1 MKEGPMTKTAQRSW
15 WKDLKLRRK
24 FSTVSL
30 GFTLVLAG
38 LIAFNVM
45 VLRSQSQ
52 NSLVTDMAGRQ
63 RMLSQKFAKEV
74 LLQGSGV
81 VTDHQATL
89 RLMRDSLAALMDGGE
104 VVVNL
109 DTGARADLPPAP
121 SPEIRVKL
129 AEQATLLRQYE
140 AAGASLLGLGVGD
153 ARRGEKLKEML
164 GLQAQLSDTAEAAV
178 KMLSFHADSAI
189 RGMIGL
195 EIAVGLICALSGLVV
210 SSLIGRQIAD
220 PLAACAEAARRIS
233 EGDLR
238 IEPLE
243 VSSSDEIGM
252 LQQAFD
258 EMLSSQRD
266 IALQSRSVCDALTAA
281 AAAILSSAQEQAAG
295 TKQQAAAVQ
304 EITTTVEE
312 ISLSGRQVAERSRQ
326 VAGTA
331 EAVASSGAAGLHAVR
346 DASAGMEAIREQ
358 TETVAENIITLSER
372 TQAVGEIIAT
382 VNEIAE
388 QSNLVALNAA
398 IEAADARDQGRRFSV
413 VAGEIKN
420 LADQAK
426 EATSQVR
433 GILEQTQKGINTSVM
448 LTEEALKRVELGRE
462 KSTMSEHVIRQ
473 MSDNIQESVHAFQQ
487 IVGATNQQQIG
498 LEQVTQALHEIRQAS
513 QQTAQTTA
521 QLERASLDLSQLGQ
535 KLSRTLEKYRL

>member
-1 MKEGPMTKTAQRSW
+1 MTNIQQRSW
-15 WKDLKLRRK
+15 WSRLNLRRK
-24 FSTVSL
+24 FTSVSL
-30 GFTLVLAG
+30 GFSLVLAG
-38 LIAFNVM
+38 LIAFNIM
-45 VLRSQSQ
+45 ALRSQNQ
-52 NSLVTDMAGRQ
+52 TNQLTDVAGRQ

-74 LLQGSGV
+74 MLVGGATAV
-81 VTDHQATL
+81 DHMATL
-89 RLMRDSLAALMDGGE
+89 KLMRDSLAALMEGGD
-104 VVVNL
+104 VVINPES
-109 DTGARADLPPAP
+109 GAKVTLPPAP
-121 SPEIRVKL
+121 SAEIRAKF

-140 AAGASLLGLGVGD
+140 AAATGMLSLPAAD
-153 ARRGEKLKEML
+153 PRRAEKVKEML
-164 GLQAQLSDTAEAAV
+164 LLQAQMSDSADAAV
-178 KMLSFHADSAI
+178 KLLGEQMNNSI
-189 RGMIGL
+189 NGMIGL
-195 EIAVGLICALSGLVV
+195 EVVVGLLCGFAGLVISGLI
-210 SSLIGRQIAD
+210 SRQIVD
-220 PLAACAEAARRIS
+220 PLSACAEAARKIAD
-233 EGDLR
+233 GDLSIR
-238 IEPLE
+238 ALE
-243 VSSSDEIGM
+243 VTSGDEIGR
-252 LQQAFD
+252 LQEAFD

-266 IALQSRSVCDALTAA
+266 IALQVRSVCEALTGSAT
-281 AAAILSSAQEQAAG
+281 AILTTAQEQAAG

-312 ISLSGRQVAERSRQ
+312 ISLSGKQVAERSRQ

-331 EAVASSGAAGLHAVR
+331 EAVATSGTAGLHAVR
-346 DASAGMEAIREQ
+346 DAAQGMEAIREQ

-398 IEAADARDQGRRFSV
+398 IEAADAREQGRRFSV

-426 EATSQVR
+426 EATAQVR

-521 QLERASLDLSQLGQ
+521 QLERASLDLTQLGQ
-535 KLSRTLEKYRL
+535 QLSRTLEKYRL